1 MRLVRQRCQES
12 LELARDPIS
21 DWHLLVTFKRPRA
34 SHAWS
39 VRSARVCPGAPD
51 GMPPAANG
59 QTGRAVGPTTAA
71 AAVHAVVEPRMP
83 LTPNEVKNTMAFKI
97 LAQFKTPKDIR

>member
-1 MRLVRQRCQES
+1 MKFLSAKVYFGSTNCT
-12 LELARDPIS
+12 
-21 DWHLLVTFKRPRA
+21 LVTGVKPIYSCMERPERPCLPGRA
-34 SHAWS
+34 GRDA
-39 VRSARVCPGAPD
+39 
-51 GMPPAANG
+51 PAANG

-83 LTPNEVKNTMAFKI
+83 LTPDEVKNTMAFKI

>member
-1 MRLVRQRCQES
+1 MPGKPR
-12 LELARDPIS
+12 IS
-21 DWHLLVTFKRPRA
+21 PRSDLRSAVLGDVQVPRA
-34 SHAWS
+34 STHAWS

-71 AAVHAVVEPRMP
+71 AAIHAPVEPRVP
-83 LTPNEVKNTMAFKI
+83 LTPDEVKNTMAFKI